1 MTSRNVRRWRQNY
14 NFETFTVKT
23 RCIILRTKVERGWL
37 LRAFSGRMFLCFSHS
52 GIFEV
57 ISGTRKGEPGWINGL
72 LLHVGDERVWVWILC
87 AFWMRIL

>member
-57 ISGTRKGEPGWINGL
+57 ISGTRKGNLGGL
-72 LLHVGDERVWVWILC
+72 TDSCFMLVMKGAGSGFCVLFG
-87 AFWMRIL
+87 